1 MRRHPSP
8 TAAAS
13 TGSAA
18 FVASAVLLS
27 AVLAPA
33 ALPGPAAHA
42 ADTVAA
48 TVPNGTF
55 AEPAAPEFGTQ
66 AGHAGWSPDGG
77 GVVFGKGLA
86 QHPQGYQAASLNWNG
101 APQSLRTRLWGVR
114 RGSAVTL
121 TWDDSPST
129 FGGCRPEQVKDGQTY
144 NVSLIVDGPAPDPR
158 VTTGGSDTVG
168 AANWSTGRAFSFTA
182 TEDNPMVSF
191 DSAEPAGAM
200 SCGPLIT
207 NVRAA
212 QTPAPV
218 DQQVRKEQLP
228 PPKAYRGTGPLE
240 PGVAV
245 DDCEGSPTACAF
257 TVDRRYSY
265 QYYGQ
270 TRIVGEV
277 YLNCTRNPITDDRR
291 LEVTEPP
298 YDSLTQYYALKGAP
312 LLPSRSELARSRPHV
327 AGQVEAGFAAAGG
340 NPAAVSTSNPLTWSR
355 TTAKALNPVIQP
367 GEVSWIEVQPARERV
382 AGSFT
387 NSRNDYRLDA
397 TFDVPATS
405 LPDRYYQRTGPLTET
420 ELQRC
425 GAARPTAGTPDNTAG
440 PDKRATD
447 ATDSG
452 GRGLTVLD
460 APPPGLT
467 ARTVPLE
474 AR

>member
-1 MRRHPSP
+1 MLMFRQLPYTTGSVLL
-8 TAAAS
+8 AAA
-13 TGSAA
+13 
-18 FVASAVLLS
+18 
-27 AVLAPA
+27 LALTAP
-33 ALPGPAAHA
+33 PPAAHA
-42 ADTVAA
+42 ADTVDA

-55 AEPAAPEFGTQ
+55 ADPVAPDNGTQ
-66 AGHAGWSPDGG
+66 AGHAGWSPDGN

-86 QHPQGYQAASLNWNG
+86 QHPSGYQAASLNWNG
-101 APQSLRTRLWGVR
+101 APLTLRTRLWGVK
-114 RGSAVTL
+114 RGSTVTL

-129 FGGCRPEQVKDGQTY
+129 YRGCTPEQVKDGQTY
-144 NVSLIVDGPAPDPR
+144 NVSLVTDGPAPDPQ
-158 VTTGGSDTVG
+158 VTTKGSDTVG
-168 AANWSTGRAFSFTA
+168 TANWTTGRSFSFTA

-191 DSAEPAGAM
+191 DSAEPAGSM

-207 NVRAA
+207 NVQAK

-218 DQQVRKEQLP
+218 DQKVRKEQLP
-228 PPKAYRGTGPLE
+228 PPKAYRGNDPLE

-245 DDCEGSPTACAF
+245 DDCEGSPTTCTF

-277 YLNCTRNPITDDRR
+277 YLNCTRNAITDDRK

-312 LLPSRSELARSRPHV
+312 LLPSRSELAKSRPNV
-327 AGQVEAGFAAAGG
+327 ASQVEAGFSVAGG
-340 NPAAVSTSNPLTWSR
+340 NAAAVSTSNPLTWSR
-355 TTAKALNPVIQP
+355 TTNKPLNPVIQP

-382 AGSFT
+382 VGSFT
-387 NSRNDYRLDA
+387 NSRNNYRLDA

-405 LPDRYYQRTGPLTET
+405 LPDRYYQRTGPLTEV

-440 PDKRATD
+440 PDKRLLPLDTPPQ
-447 ATDSG
+447 
-452 GRGLTVLD
+452 GL
-460 APPPGLT
+460 P
-467 ARTVPLE
+467 ARAVPLNP
-474 AR
+474 